1 MTVTSVRFDK
11 SGTPTRVK
19 ADRAVAR
26 ALKAD
31 QLLWVDVL
39 GTSDELRDIA
49 EALEVPET
57 LQPDEE
63 TSKAPAM
70 VREQGWIRLTVVPIQ
85 NPGSGE
91 ASRERL
97 VTPLLRIIA
106 GTNIVITVHEDEI
119 DAIDALAEQ
128 FRDEAGL
135 GVLAA
140 ADLVAGI
147 MDEVLAIY
155 LRHVEVIERRIDVL
169 DELAIRGR
177 SVKTYLSEVV
187 ALRRRIAL
195 LRRALAPH
203 REAFGPLARPDFEVA
218 DLGRPW
224 PGLVERL
231 EATTAAIQNV
241 RELLIGSVELQ
252 QSSTA
257 ERANDV
263 MKRLT
268 LVNAILLPAI
278 VLAGIMGMNFPVD
291 FFKNPGNFWVVIGL
305 MASLAIVI
313 LVVARV
319 RHWL

>member
-1 MTVTSVRFDK
+1 MTVSSVLFDK
-11 SGTPTRVK
+11 SGAPTSVE
-19 ADRAVAR
+19 ADRRVAR

-31 QLLWVDVL
+31 QLLWVDIL
-39 GTSDELRDIA
+39 GTPDELHHVS
-49 EALEVPET
+49 EALEIPEI
-57 LQPDEE
+57 LRSDDG
-63 TSKAPAM
+63 TSKVPSM
-70 VREQGWIRLTVVPIQ
+70 VREHGWIRLTVVAIQ
-85 NPGSGE
+85 NPGEG
-91 ASRERL
+91 AAARDPI
-97 VTPLLRIIA
+97 VTPGFRILA
-106 GTNIVITVHEDEI
+106 GKNIVITIHDERI

-140 ADLVAGI
+140 ADLVAGVI
-147 MDEVLAIY
+147 DEVLTIY

-177 SVKTYLSEVV
+177 SVKTYLGEVV

-195 LRRALAPH
+195 LRRSLAPH

-231 EATTAAIQNV
+231 ERTTQAIQNV
-241 RELLIGSVELQ
+241 RELLIGSVELH

-278 VLAGIMGMNFPVD
+278 VLAGIMGMNFDVP
-291 FFKNPGNFWVVIGL
+291 FFQNPANFWVVLGA
-305 MASLAIVI
+305 MAVLAVAIV
-313 LVVARV
+313 LVARA
-319 RHWL
+319 RGWT

>member
-1 MTVTSVRFDK
+1 LTVSSVLFDK
-11 SGTPTRVK
+11 SGTPTSVE

-26 ALKAD
+26 TLKAD
-31 QLLWVDVL
+31 QLLWVDIL
-39 GTSDELRDIA
+39 GASDQLRDIG
-49 EALEVPET
+49 EALEIPEI
-57 LQPDEE
+57 LWPDDE
-63 TSKAPAM
+63 TSKAPSM

-85 NPGSGE
+85 NPGEGS
-91 ASRERL
+91 AARDPI
-97 VTPLLRIIA
+97 VTPGLRIIA
-106 GTNIVITVHEDEI
+106 GTNVVITIHEEEI

-128 FRDEAGL
+128 FRDEPGL

-147 MDEVLAIY
+147 VDEVLAIY

-177 SVKTYLSEVV
+177 SVKTYLGEVV

-231 EATTAAIQNV
+231 EATTFAIQNV

-268 LVNAILLPAI
+268 MVNAILLPAI
-278 VLAGIMGMNFPVD
+278 VLAGIMGMNFQVG
-291 FFKNPGNFWVVIGL
+291 FFDNPANFWIVIGA
-305 MASLAIVI
+305 MAALAIAIVI
-313 LVVARV
+313 LARV
-319 RHWL
+319 RGWL